1 VSAQDFC
8 SRVIDVFTAIHPL
21 DRVPRA
27 GFLLR
32 GVNEPESVSAHS
44 HALALIALIFC
55 EHYPR
60 YDTARVLGM
69 ALVHDLAEAR
79 IMDIPMPLAD
89 AYLRDAKH
97 EAEQAI
103 TEELFAGLSPTF
115 AALNQEF
122 MDGRTA
128 EARLLRA
135 LDKAQMMIKVWCY
148 DRERRGRLDEFWEN
162 PNNFK
167 DYGVPEVSELF
178 DAICAA
184 AGRARPV

>member
-1 VSAQDFC
+1 VSAKDF
-8 SRVIDVFTAIHPL
+8 SARVIEVFTAIHPL

-32 GVNEPESVSAHS
+32 GVTEPESVSAHS
-44 HALALIALIFC
+44 HALALMAMLFC

-79 IMDIPMPLAD
+79 IMDIPMPQAD
-89 AYLRDAKH
+89 AYLKEAKH

-103 TEELFAGLSPTF
+103 TEELFTGLSPKF
-115 AALNQEF
+115 AELNQEF
-122 MDGRTA
+122 MDGQTD

-148 DRERRGRLDEFWEN
+148 DREGRGRLDEFWRN

-167 DYGVPEVSELF
+167 DYGVAEVSDLF

-184 AGRARPV
+184 AGHPRPV